1 MATNQQVKI
10 MDLFET
16 ATNFFHA
23 CESLKGWDACKD
35 YVAEN
40 ATFFAQCEPLTDIKT
55 VKDYVGWMTGLG
67 TITAPG
73 CTYELHTSA
82 YDEANKTAI
91 FYATFTGTHSGEG
104 GPIPPT
110 NKTTNTHY
118 VYVLKMNNEGKIASM
133 TKIWNASWALRE
145 LGWM

>member
-1 MATNQQVKI
+1 

-16 ATNFFHA
+16 ATKFFHT

-35 YVAEN
+35 YVADN

-118 VYVLKMNNEGKIASM
+118 VYVLKMNNEGEMRA
-133 TKIWNASWALRE
+133 
-145 LGWM
+145 

>member
-1 MATNQQVKI
+1 MNSFK
-10 MDLFET
+10 T
-16 ATNFFHA
+16 AAAFFHN
-23 CESLKGWDACKD
+23 CESLKGWEACKS
-35 YVAEN
+35 YVADN
-40 ATFFAQCEPLTDIKT
+40 ATFIAQCEPLTEIKT
-55 VKDYVGWMTGLG
+55 VKDYVDWMTGFG

-73 CTYELHTSA
+73 CTYELHVSS

-118 VYVLKMNNEGKIASM
+118 VYAFKMNDEGKIESM